1 MRHTVDLGK
10 LVKQVRDTHEE
21 FKKSHPVVKWGGKA
35 LMYRE
40 SRSYNRIIQ
49 LHYDAVEGKVSFNP
63 FELWRVRWL
72 ANRYLRYYT
81 GKRLHPSNSPS
92 S

>member
-1 MRHTVDLGK
+1 MRRTVDLGK

-21 FKKSHPVVKWGGKA
+21 FKKFHPVVKWGGTA

-40 SRSYNRIIQ
+40 SREYNRIIQ

-63 FELWRVRWL
+63 IVLWRVRRL
-72 ANRYLRYYT
+72 ANRYLRFYT
-81 GKRLHPSNSPS
+81 GKRLRPTR
-92 S
+92 